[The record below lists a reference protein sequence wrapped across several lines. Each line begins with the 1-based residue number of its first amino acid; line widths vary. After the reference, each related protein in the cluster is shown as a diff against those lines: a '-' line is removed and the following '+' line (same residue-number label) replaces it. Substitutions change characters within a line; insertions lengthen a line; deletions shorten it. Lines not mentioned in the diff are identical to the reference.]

1 MQHLSHT
8 LLISATVHFCLR
20 NLFLCNKHT
29 LLVMISCSTFNQRGN
44 QKICSFWCQG
54 PWRSHS
60 SNAYNWELGITCEK
74 EKIEGNLG
82 ISRQLPVASH
92 RFYFVFSNS
101 RSASICILHCHYDS
115 ASCFIFCICI
125 CVFICICILFPHSS
139 LYLVPITDSASQ
151 FPLFLLQIAP
161 FVSISRFLAAASHC
175 FASTYSSARLQY
187 ILSCWSEKSKNIV
200 LHLKDCTCFFLSL
213 FIVSGCSW
221 KTERAESVD
230 IKCQPSSATVNA
242 ILPQQLKMLVMT
254 FFAATSPLERLLI
267 PDIRNWLKSFWF
279 VGFSLKC
286 FPSKSISQR
295 STSSINDLV
304 WDLLAR
310 SQRWNLFRENV
321 DKKIQHKTNEQ
332 QQTNWKIMML
342 L

>member
-1 MQHLSHT
+1 M
-8 LLISATVHFCLR
+8 
-20 NLFLCNKHT
+20 HT
-29 LLVMISCSTFNQRGN
+29 LLVMISCGTFNQRGD
-44 QKICSFWCQG
+44 QKICCFWCQG

-82 ISRQLPVASH
+82 ISRL
-92 RFYFVFSNS
+92 
-101 RSASICILHCHYDS
+101 
-115 ASCFIFCICI
+115 ASCQ
-125 CVFICICILFPHSS
+125 LLP
-139 LYLVPITDSASQ
+139 TDFTLLSQ
-151 FPLFLLQIAP
+151 IP
-161 FVSISRFLAAASHC
+161 
-175 FASTYSSARLQY
+175 ARLQFVY
-187 ILSCWSEKSKNIV
+187 CTATMTLPLVLFFVFVFVFLFAFVFCFHILLCIWFPSRILLHSFRSFCFKLHLLFQSVAFLPPLLIV
-200 LHLKDCTCFFLSL
+200 LLQHIQRLQARGFNTFFLVGLRKARTLCCTPKIVQCTCFFLSL

-267 PDIRNWLKSFWF
+267 PEIRNWLKSFWF

-310 SQRWNLFRENV
+310 SQRWRECGQKDPTQN
-321 DKKIQHKTNEQ
+321 
-332 QQTNWKIMML
+332 
-342 L
+342 